1 MSADHADTRVVIAGA
16 GVAGVATARA
26 LRAGGFGGRVL
37 LISAEPTEPYDR
49 PPLSK
54 QLLAGSMSASD
65 LVTLSSAQAAE
76 LAIDVHLADPATA
89 VDVDGRRVLLS
100 SGRDVPYHHLVVA
113 TGSRPRRLPEV
124 LPDAPASDRI
134 HYLRDLSDALTFR
147 GALSGLRSLVVVG
160 GGFIGLEVACVA
172 RQQDIDVLVVEAGP
186 QLLGRVLDP
195 LAAGFIEEMHRAH
208 GVSIR
213 LGTQVNR
220 VVEFGSH
227 LEVGLS
233 DGTDLAADALM
244 VGIGAVPNV
253 EWLGEAV
260 ALDQGVVCSADG
272 MTSVDGVYA
281 VGDVSRWFGSW
292 MPSGERIE
300 QWQAALEHA
309 EVVGRNI
316 AQPGQRSQWRS
327 VPYFWSDQY
336 GRKIQ
341 LCGRVGE
348 RSQVFRTAQGPV
360 VLYGDGLQLCGV
372 VAVHQPRVVALA
384 RRLLAQAAP
393 WSEAAAW
400 AGSLA
405 A

>member
-1 MSADHADTRVVIAGA
+1 MPADHDSSQVVIAGA

-26 LRAGGFGGRVL
+26 LRANGFQGRVIL
-37 LISAEPTEPYDR
+37 ASAESTMPYDR

-54 QLLAGSMSASD
+54 QLLSGSMGTSD
-65 LVTLSSAQAAE
+65 LVTLSTDQASE
-76 LAIDVHLADPATA
+76 LAIEVHLADPAKDL
-89 VDVDGRRVLLS
+89 DVDGRRLRLS
-100 SGRDVPYHHLVVA
+100 SGRELPFDHLVVA

-124 LPDAPASDRI
+124 LPDVVASDRV
-134 HYLRDLSDALTFR
+134 HYLRDLSDAVAFR
-147 GALSGLRSLVVVG
+147 GALSRMRSLVVLG
-160 GGFIGLEVACVA
+160 GGFIGLEVACAA
-172 RQQDIDVLVVEAGP
+172 RERGIDVLVVEAGP
-186 QLLGRVLDP
+186 RLLGRVLDP
-195 LAAGFIEEMHRAH
+195 LAAGLVQEMHQAH
-208 GVSIR
+208 GVRMR
-213 LGTQVNR
+213 LATQVDR
-220 VVEFGSH
+220 IIQVDSR

-233 DGTDLAADALM
+233 DGTTLVTDSLM

-253 EWLGEAV
+253 EWLGGAV
-260 ALDQGVVCSADG
+260 AVDQGVVCSADG
-272 MTSVDGVYA
+272 MTSVDGIYA

-300 QWQAALEHA
+300 QWQAALEHG
-309 EVVGRNI
+309 EIVGRNI
-316 AQPGQRSQWRS
+316 AQPEQRSQWRS

-348 RSQVFRTAQGPV
+348 RSQLFRTAQGPV
-360 VLYGDGLQLCGV
+360 VLYGDGTRLCGV
-372 VAVHQPRVVALA
+372 MAVHQPRVVALA